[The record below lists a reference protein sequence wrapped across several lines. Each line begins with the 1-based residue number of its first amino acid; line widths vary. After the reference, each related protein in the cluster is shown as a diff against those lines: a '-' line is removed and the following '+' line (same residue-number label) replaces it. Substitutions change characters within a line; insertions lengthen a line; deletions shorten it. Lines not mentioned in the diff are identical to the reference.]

1 MAANIS
7 KGAIITSSGLVDVAL
22 YTLTRR
28 NLIVDSE
35 PSQDHSYNKFASSR
49 GRHGE
54 NHLTTITAA
63 DPKTRTRNGGLDTEL
78 DRDGSTDNIVQ
89 PGVEMGPM
97 GKVYQETTIEITTE
111 PAYPSEA
118 ASERSSKDDFNEA
131 PSRMWRR

>member
-1 MAANIS
+1 M
-7 KGAIITSSGLVDVAL
+7 VL

-28 NLIVDSE
+28 NLIIDSE
-35 PSQDHSYNKFASSR
+35 PSQDRSYNKFASSR
-49 GRHGE
+49 NRGGD

-63 DPKTRTRNGGLDTEL
+63 DPKTRTKLGGMGGTDL

-118 ASERSSKDDFNEA
+118 ASERSSKEDFNE
-131 PSRMWRR
+131 PSSRMWRR